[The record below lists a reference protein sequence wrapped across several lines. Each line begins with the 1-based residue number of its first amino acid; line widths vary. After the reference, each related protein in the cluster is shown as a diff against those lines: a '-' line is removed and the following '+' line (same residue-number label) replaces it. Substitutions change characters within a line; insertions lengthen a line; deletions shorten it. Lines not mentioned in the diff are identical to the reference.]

1 MLLLYFIFKFF
12 SCSENGC
19 LFNCDKCGSKC
30 VICDCSTSTAC
41 KYNCDKCDE
50 TINDTHNES
59 EDAQENKKDDG
70 INSVQEKP
78 NNFQASNNVYDQ
90 DVDVE
95 TLTKECEGLK
105 EAGDKL

>member
-1 MLLLYFIFKFF
+1 M
-12 SCSENGC
+12 
-19 LFNCDKCGSKC
+19 D
-30 VICDCSTSTAC
+30 
-41 KYNCDKCDE
+41 
-50 TINDTHNES
+50 
-59 EDAQENKKDDG
+59 
-70 INSVQEKP
+70 SVQEKP